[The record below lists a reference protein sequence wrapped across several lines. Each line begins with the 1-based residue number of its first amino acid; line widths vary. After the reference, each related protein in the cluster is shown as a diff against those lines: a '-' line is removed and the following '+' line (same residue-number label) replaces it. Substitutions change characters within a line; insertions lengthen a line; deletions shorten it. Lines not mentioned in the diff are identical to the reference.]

1 MHPLS
6 KMPGFVTIL
15 LVGLAVIGYGMTL
28 HDLDP
33 NWVIAVGIIFIAI
46 AILAIT
52 VVR

>member
-1 MHPLS
+1 MRPLS
-6 KMPGFVTIL
+6 RLPGFVTL
-15 LVGLAVIGYGMTL
+15 LIVGLAIIGYGMTL
-28 HDLDP
+28 SDLDP